1 MKKVLTFIFLT
12 VFLFQSCVKSK
23 STKIE
28 AVTIDELNTQIQ
40 YASLPQ
46 SEIKG
51 EEDFKKSHLVNASNV
66 IDSEE
71 FRTNLKLLNMEL
83 PIAIY
88 YTSENNTAK
97 AASILKEIG
106 FKQIYILDGG
116 IRKWDNNSKAS
127 K

>member
-1 MKKVLTFIFLT
+1 
-12 VFLFQSCVKSK
+12 VKSK